1 MQRMPRNTTSSY
13 DTAVASKP
21 NKACLKKVRRKT
33 VSDPG
38 ARAEYATGLTLSM
51 ANWPSD
57 GEINPARPATATF
70 PTDKEEAGVP
80 RSLPAHSLPGTDGLL
95 YLNLHPLAEYK
106 SLLRNLYNCVGLFLS
121 DLTALPPL
129 PLD

>member
-21 NKACLKKVRRKT
+21 NKACLKK
-33 VSDPG
+33 
-38 ARAEYATGLTLSM
+38 AECATGLTLSM